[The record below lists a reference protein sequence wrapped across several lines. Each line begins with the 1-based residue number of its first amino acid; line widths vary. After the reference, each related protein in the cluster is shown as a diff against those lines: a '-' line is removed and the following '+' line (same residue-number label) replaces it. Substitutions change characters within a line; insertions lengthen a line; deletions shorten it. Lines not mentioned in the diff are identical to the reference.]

1 MQSAPFAI
9 FADNGDTRRFPRRT
23 MKPFRFVSI
32 SAISLVI
39 ALALAC
45 SQQQKAPDVSS
56 DIRRSLDQAGL
67 NDVKVSQ
74 DRDKGV
80 VTLSGDVPTDA
91 DKDRAES
98 IARSVAG
105 SEVIAN
111 EVGVRPGGEEST
123 AKKVDSELDSGI
135 DKNLSA
141 MLVQHRLKDGVRYD
155 VNNGVVTLKGDV
167 PSQSQRTSVERIAGE
182 VPNVKQVVNE
192 LEVKNQKA
200 TSAK

>member
-1 MQSAPFAI
+1 
-9 FADNGDTRRFPRRT
+9 
-23 MKPFRFVSI
+23 MKPFRFVSV
-32 SAISLVI
+32 SAISLVL

-56 DIRRSLDQAGL
+56 DVRRSLDQAGL
-67 NDVKVSQ
+67 NNVKVSQ

-80 VTLSGDVPTDA
+80 VTLSGNVPTDA

-98 IARSVAG
+98 IARSIAG
-105 SEVIAN
+105 SEVVAN
-111 EVGVRPGGEEST
+111 EIGVRPGGEEST
-123 AKKVDSELDSGI
+123 AKKVDSDLDSGI

-141 MLVQHRLKDGVRYD
+141 MLIQHRLKDGVRYD
-155 VNNGVVTLKGDV
+155 VNNGVVTLKGNV
-167 PSQSQRTSVERIAGE
+167 PSQSQRTSVEKLAGQ

-192 LEVKNQKA
+192 LDVKNQKA